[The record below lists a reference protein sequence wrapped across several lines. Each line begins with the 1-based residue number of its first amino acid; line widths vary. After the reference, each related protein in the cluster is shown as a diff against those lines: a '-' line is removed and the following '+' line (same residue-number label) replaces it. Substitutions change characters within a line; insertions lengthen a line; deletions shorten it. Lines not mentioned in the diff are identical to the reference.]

1 MMHLTFKNTRLAWAF
16 LLAALLALTLFSGQP
31 VFADQTPLSAE
42 QQARQAEQPGNNA
55 PVWRAVA
62 NGNVGYTTA
71 TGPEAGVL
79 INKSGE
85 TWRQIKNEELTIY
98 GGWAVALAFLAIV
111 AVFLVRGPIKLPEA
125 RTGKLIERFTSAE
138 RLAHWTMAFT
148 FIALALTGLLLLFG
162 KHVLA
167 PVFGMELFSWF
178 AAASKNIH
186 NFVGPLFGASVV
198 VFFLMYV
205 KDNLP
210 EKGDMEWLAKAGG
223 ALGHAPAGRFNMGEK
238 IWFWGGVTVLGLVV
252 TGSGLVLDF
261 PNMGWD
267 RLTMQQAHIVHLA
280 AALLFVVMSFG
291 HIYIGSIG
299 MEGALEAMRD
309 GYVDETWA
317 KAHHELWYEDI
328 KSGKVSAVRSK
339 QGESHMGSNV
349 VET

>member
-1 MMHLTFKNTRLAWAF
+1 MMHLTLKKTRLAWAA
-16 LLAALLALTLFSGQP
+16 LLAAFFVWSVFSSSM

-62 NGNVGYTTA
+62 DGNVGYTTA

-85 TWRQIKNEELTIY
+85 TWRQIRNDELTVY

-125 RTGKLIERFTSAE
+125 RTGRLIERFTSAE

-148 FIALALTGLLLLFG
+148 FIALGLTGLLLLFG

-167 PVFGMELFSWF
+167 PVFGMELFAVF
-178 AAASKNIH
+178 ASASKTVH
-186 NFVGPLFGASVV
+186 NFIGPLFGVSVV

-210 EKGDMEWLAKAGG
+210 EKADMQWLAKGG
-223 ALGHAPAGRFNMGEK
+223 GLLGHAPAGRFNMGEK

-252 TGSGLVLDF
+252 TGSGLILDF
-261 PNMGWD
+261 PNLGWE
-267 RLTMQQAHIVHLA
+267 RLTMQQAHIVHLI

-328 KSGKVSAVRSK
+328 KLGKVSAVRSK
-339 QGESHMGSNV
+339 EGQNAMGSNAL
-349 VET
+349 ET